1 MSDQHHAGALI
12 NSQLI
17 ASLAARTAQE
27 TPGVLR
33 LEPTL
38 EGFLTRLGP
47 VTMRSLHTLH
57 GPHGNQK
64 GSQDGSY
71 RHEGV
76 TARINDGTVRID
88 LDIAT
93 DIAYTALTVAEAVQ
107 QRIREN
113 ILPTGL
119 TPGPIDVHILA
130 IEPRPD
136 TPPTQP
142 ATTAHPH

>member
-1 MSDQHHAGALI
+1 MSDHHHAGALI

-17 ASLAARTAQE
+17 ASLAARTALE

-38 EGFLTRLGP
+38 EGFLSRLGP
-47 VTMRSLHTLH
+47 ATMRTLHTLY
-57 GPHGNQK
+57 GQD

-76 TARINDGTVRID
+76 TATINNGTVRIY

-119 TPGPIDVHILA
+119 TPGPIAVHILA

-136 TPPTQP
+136 TPPTKP
-142 ATTAHPH
+142 ATTVQPH

>member
-47 VTMRSLHTLH
+47 ATMRSLHTLH
-57 GPHGNQK
+57 GPR
-64 GSQDGSY
+64 GSY

-76 TARINDGTVRID
+76 SARINDGTVRID

-93 DIAYTALTVAEAVQ
+93 DVTYTALTVAEAVQ

-142 ATTAHPH
+142 ATAAQPH

>member
-1 MSDQHHAGALI
+1 MSDPYLPGSLI

-17 ASLAARTAQE
+17 ASLAARTALE

-38 EGFLTRLGP
+38 EGFLARLGP
-47 VTMRSLHTLH
+47 AALRSLRH
-57 GPHGNQK
+57 P

-71 RHEGV
+71 RHDGV
-76 TARINDGTVRID
+76 TATINDGTARVD

-107 QRIREN
+107 QRIHEN
-113 ILPTGL
+113 ISHTGL
-119 TPGPIDVHILA
+119 TPGRIHIHILS
-130 IEPRPD
+130 IEPRPE
-136 TPPTQP
+136 
-142 ATTAHPH
+142 